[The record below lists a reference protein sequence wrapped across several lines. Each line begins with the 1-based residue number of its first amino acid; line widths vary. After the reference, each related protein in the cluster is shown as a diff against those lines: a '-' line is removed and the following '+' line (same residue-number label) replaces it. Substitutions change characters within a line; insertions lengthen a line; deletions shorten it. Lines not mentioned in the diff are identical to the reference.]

1 MTEERFTLIYNKIG
15 KYFDMGI
22 VDHETEEPFDDTTY
36 EFHQCSFKDS
46 KDEMEDL
53 CLLLNNLSDENK
65 QLKQFKSKV
74 LKLLDE
80 KIKHYEHKPLSA
92 PVGQPMSVNFD
103 ADMDRIARLS
113 ELQHLR
119 KELKE

>member
-1 MTEERFTLIYNKIG
+1 MTEQERYTIEKDLVNEKLCIWDYDDLICEI
-15 KYFDMGI
+15 
-22 VDHETEEPFDDTTY
+22 DDD
-36 EFHQCSFKDS
+36 KA
-46 KDEMEDL
+46 L
-53 CLLLNNLSDENK
+53 IILVNLLNKLNEENE

-80 KIKHYEHKPLSA
+80 KIKHYEHKPVSA

-119 KELKE
+119 KELG